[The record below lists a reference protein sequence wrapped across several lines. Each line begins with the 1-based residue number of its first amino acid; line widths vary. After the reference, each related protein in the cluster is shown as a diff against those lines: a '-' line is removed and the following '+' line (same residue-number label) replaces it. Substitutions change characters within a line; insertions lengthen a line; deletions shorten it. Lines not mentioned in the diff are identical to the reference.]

1 MSPVAR
7 YAVAVLLGLTLGL
20 GSAVAVTGGLMGGGA
35 VTAGRWSTDLT
46 VGAPAATPW
55 VRARIARVGLLAL
68 NREETLYFDR
78 ATDEDG
84 RALDARC
91 RYRVEGGPLP
101 ARWWSVTLYG
111 ADQMLPRND
120 DGAASVDA
128 TRLAAAGAWEA
139 TVAAAPPSA
148 GGAKASFS
156 AEPPRFSN
164 RPSISPAGFHASM
177 PWVQT
182 MSVLGRSSEFTA
194 FTLSSA
200 NVTGPMRSP
209 SRL

>member
-1 MSPVAR
+1 MSPVPR

-35 VTAGRWSTDLT
+35 LTAGRWSTDLT

-68 NREETLYFDR
+68 NRDETLYFDR

-91 RYRVEGGPLP
+91 SYRVEGGPLP
-101 ARWWSVTLYG
+101 ARWWSVTIYG

-120 DGAASVDA
+120 DGAASIDA
-128 TRLAAAGAWEA
+128 TRLAAAGAWTA
-139 TVAAAPPSA
+139 TVAAA
-148 GGAKASFS
+148 
-156 AEPPRFSN
+156 
-164 RPSISPAGFHASM
+164 RPSTGAWISARGAG
-177 PWVQT
+177 
-182 MSVLGRSSEFTA
+182 A
-194 FTLSSA
+194 FTL
-200 NVTGPMRSP
+200 TL
-209 SRL
+209 RLYNPARMAAAQLGRLALPAVRRVRCDDAGGRP